1 MNMMTKF
8 HTQIWSKILNMFGTT
23 NITQKQV
30 YFHWAQL
37 NQDMWRLA
45 TDQLE
50 SAMKV
55 LDREV
60 GKTIEVIPIAKESG
74 ISCLAFAF
82 VDVVKEYGKNINEVS
97 IDSTCEY
104 MILSP

>member
-8 HTQIWSKILNMFGTT
+8 YTQIWSKILNMFRTT
-23 NITQKQV
+23 DITQKQV
-30 YFHWAQL
+30 YYHWAQL
-37 NQDMWRLA
+37 NQDVWRLA

-55 LDREV
+55 LNREV
-60 GKTIEVIPIAKESG
+60 GKTIEVIPIAKERG
-74 ISCLAFAF
+74 ISCLVFGF
-82 VDVVKEYGKNINEVS
+82 VDVVKECGKNINGVS